1 MGRVVRFALLLMAFQ
16 ERKGAR
22 RDVDL
27 MQIKLNTSVR
37 VRSLPAATFAFTS
50 NVAFCLSY
58 FRSFPRLHLDSEV
71 WS

>member
-27 MQIKLNTSVR
+27 MQIKLNSSVR
-37 VRSLPAATFAFTS
+37 VRSLPATFAFTS

-58 FRSFPRLHLDSEV
+58 FRSFPRLYLDSEV